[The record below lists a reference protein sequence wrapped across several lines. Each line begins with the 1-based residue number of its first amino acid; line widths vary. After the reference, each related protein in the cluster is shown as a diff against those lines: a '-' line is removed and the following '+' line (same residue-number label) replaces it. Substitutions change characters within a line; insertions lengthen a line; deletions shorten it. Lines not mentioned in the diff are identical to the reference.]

1 MSITLE
7 DVKNNEEVEQLILA
21 AQRQLDVLGYT
32 EHSHRHLNIVSQRA
46 GEILQVLGYDE
57 NRVRL
62 AQIAGY
68 LHDLGNAINR
78 TDHAHTGAILA
89 DNILKDMG
97 MNCKDR
103 AEIMMAI
110 GNHDEGTGTA
120 VSDISAAIILAD
132 KSDAHRSR
140 VSKTNMSLFDKHDR
154 VNYAVTD
161 AKLRINK
168 EEKKIIFSRFAL
180 PKVLKR
186 MGLKAGECV
195 VAPDGLDAVVE
206 FFAGTSGIR
215 DLEQAAEHIA
225 ANALYQIEVDHVSEV
240 VFDREM
246 VMNLLG

>member
-68 LHDLGNAINR
+68 LHDLGNAVNR
-78 TDHAHTGAILA
+78 ANHAHTGAILA

-97 MNCKDR
+97 MDVKHR
-103 AEIMMAI
+103 TEIMMAI
-110 GNHDEGTGTA
+110 GNHDEQTGTA
-120 VSDISAAIILAD
+120 VSDISAALILAD

-140 VSKTNMSLFDKHDR
+140 VVNKNISSFDKHDK
-154 VNYAVTD
+154 VNYAVTES
-161 AKLRINK
+161 KFILNK
-168 EEKKIIFSRFAL
+168 EERKVTLDLTIDTKISTVLDYFEIFMDRTMMSKYAAKYL
-180 PKVLKR
+180 
-186 MGLKAGECV
+186 
-195 VAPDGLDAVVE
+195 
-206 FFAGTSGIR
+206 GIWFELIIN
-215 DLEQAAEHIA
+215 DIK
-225 ANALYQIEVDHVSEV
+225 
-240 VFDREM
+240 
-246 VMNLLG
+246 LL